1 MKKAPKFTARFIKTC
16 AHADRANA
24 NWETAQ
30 NRLGHLAD
38 PRSKATLQVV
48 KEAHISAAAAAS
60 AIGLRIWPEMNE
72 AFAGANGKARSF
84 TLSARD
90 AWHRVREAER
100 DLEKR
105 GVPQKDRAGCEVWE
119 ASAGPSANAYK
130 HCALGTRFGFRRDSS
145 GGWELIRVER
155 IYVAPTQK
163 DRVWL
168 RLTVA
173 ARDAMIRRAL
183 EGTETI
189 SAGDL
194 ARLSDAE
201 RLNALVTISA

>member
-1 MKKAPKFTARFIKTC
+1 
-16 AHADRANA
+16 
-24 NWETAQ
+24 
-30 NRLGHLAD
+30 
-38 PRSKATLQVV
+38 
-48 KEAHISAAAAAS
+48 
-60 AIGLRIWPEMNE
+60 
-72 AFAGANGKARSF
+72 
-84 TLSARD
+84 
-90 AWHRVREAER
+90 
-100 DLEKR
+100 
-105 GVPQKDRAGCEVWE
+105 
-119 ASAGPSANAYK
+119 
-130 HCALGTRFGFRRDSS
+130 LGTRFGFRRDSS